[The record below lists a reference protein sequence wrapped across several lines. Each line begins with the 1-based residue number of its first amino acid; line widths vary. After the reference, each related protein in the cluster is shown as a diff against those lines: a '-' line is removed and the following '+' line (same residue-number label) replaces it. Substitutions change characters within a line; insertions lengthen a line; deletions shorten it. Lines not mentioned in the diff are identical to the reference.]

1 MNIDEILATKS
12 ANSKITAK
20 PLSENPTPAPV
31 NPTPSAPSGTK
42 VATYNGDTFY
52 QGSDGN
58 LRCYDNS
65 NQLVTNEFKCD
76 GTYTYYMQADGT
88 PMKDRL
94 TYHPDGEHIIYLDE
108 NGHEVF
114 TNFQYCPS
122 VGYICYFYA
131 QGYLYKDQI
140 TFVGDKTYYL
150 NGNGAMEQSGWF
162 QFANGLDYGCAN
174 SDGIL
179 VTTGFS
185 YDPYGR
191 VVFIKDIIFEINGWN
206 LRATLAE
213 YWNQLLESQ
222 KIYML
227 YEDRSKRIPR
237 LWILRGGSCGD
248 VADWAGESLLYYS
261 EEECISL
268 SDEQC
273 KEILEKRTVKDNEE
287 CSYEVVSAPL
297 FMPWKEDHLYEMSL
311 RMIDLSYYKEEVM
324 EKLIGKDRDRIMIL
338 PEDIK
343 ACERKYVKKI
353 VSCKEKIEKVIAGI
367 IK

>member
-1 MNIDEILATKS
+1 MLKEEKRKILMLKNALIFLKNIGCLWLVYAAAQIFLYPTEFS
-12 ANSKITAK
+12 ANQVQGIVDASFLLWSYFSLRNCIEKIRKTAEEGRYELK
-20 PLSENPTPAPV
+20 GMYQVYICLLLV
-31 NPTPSAPSGTK
+31 MICI
-42 VATYNGDTFY
+42 TYNADEVKLFF
-52 QGSDGN
+52 GSCGFT
-58 LRCYDNS
+58 RMKIREMPG
-65 NQLVTNEFKCD
+65 LVLLAAVYR
-76 GTYTYYMQADGT
+76 GMQVIQEALG
-88 PMKDRL
+88 
-94 TYHPDGEHIIYLDE
+94 
-108 NGHEVF
+108 
-114 TNFQYCPS
+114 
-122 VGYICYFYA
+122 
-131 QGYLYKDQI
+131 
-140 TFVGDKTYYL
+140 
-150 NGNGAMEQSGWF
+150 
-162 QFANGLDYGCAN
+162 
-174 SDGIL
+174 
-179 VTTGFS
+179 
-185 YDPYGR
+185 

-206 LRATLAE
+206 IRATLAE